1 MKQIDDDWPA
11 GIDYL
16 SPKIKAYLQDA
27 KIRALHANAPG
38 LLEMGN
44 VNLTD
49 RPGLPGPEV
58 GSYGNIFTGTHDIED
73 GKVALLPHIVNG
85 IKLSGKEAFEHFK
98 NTGEHAGIFDSRK
111 AADAFDKALHEQ
123 MGWAGKKNKW
133 EK

>member
-1 MKQIDDDWPA
+1 MKQIDEDWPA

-38 LLEMGN
+38 MLEMGN
-44 VNLTD
+44 INLTD
-49 RPGLPGPEV
+49 RPGFPTPDNGY
-58 GSYGNIFTGTHDIED
+58 SNAITGTFGID
-73 GKVALLPHIVNG
+73 GGRTVLLPTVVNG
-85 IKLSGKEAFEHFK
+85 ILHNANEAFEHFK
-98 NTGEHAGIFDSRK
+98 NTGEHMGIFDSRK

-123 MGWAGKKNKW
+123 MGWTGKKNKW